1 MSKYKAPAHLDQET
15 ANRYRK
21 EGYEY
26 ALDWHNSSK
35 QPSISTNKSSFSKDS
50 EKDLVELYMNRKGK
64 NTEGV
69 WKWLHYLEAY
79 NCHFQR
85 FVNKEVHILEIGVYS
100 GGSLSLWREFF
111 GNKCHVYGVD
121 IEDCTQFSK
130 NNTKIFVGDQ
140 ADPQF
145 WKRIREAVPKIDIII
160 DDGGHQS
167 HQIISSLKEML
178 SHISPGGIYVIEDL
192 QGTYNEGAQCF
203 LQGLITELYYFNIN
217 SDYFKTTPDDAPNIQ
232 IWPQGLQRWIRS
244 ISIYPLLCIIE
255 KNTKEKDL
263 LDAPKVGGVWNPIA
277 EKTKM

>member
-203 LQGLITELYYFNIN
+203 LQGLIAELYYFNIN

-232 IWPQGLQRWIRS
+232 IWPQGLQR
-244 ISIYPLLCIIE
+244 
-255 KNTKEKDL
+255 
-263 LDAPKVGGVWNPIA
+263 
-277 EKTKM
+277 